1 MNLCAM
7 HDAAMVA
14 RLVGA
19 GHPCCAGVV
28 LAHGSDLGCV
38 GSSVEGNPLDPGFLL
53 ELELPGPR
61 AILWSGSLGESLFA
75 DEPRNWMP
83 AGRAAL
89 AAFCDSAARPLGLA
103 GKRMCFRPHHRH
115 VLSDVQG
122 SLSFLRERDGQ
133 PFGIAL
139 SPADLLTPD
148 MLRDAEDHLARAIG
162 SLGHLADVV
171 IVEDLRPGPDGLE
184 RVPFGEGVLPADR
197 YARLLR
203 EHVPAATPVVLPA
216 AGFAGAAE
224 RLQAAP
230 VG

>member
-1 MNLCAM
+1 M

-28 LAHGSDLGCV
+28 LAHDSGLGCV
-38 GSSVEGNPLDPGFLL
+38 GSWVDGNPLDPDFLL

-89 AAFCDSAARPLGLA
+89 AAFCDSAARPLALA

-122 SLSFLRERDGQ
+122 SLSFLRERQGQ

-148 MLRDAEDHLARAIG
+148 MLKDADDHLARAIG
-162 SLGHLADVV
+162 SLGHLADLV

-184 RVPFGEGVLPADR
+184 RVPFGEGVLPAAR
-197 YARLLR
+197 YASLLR
-203 EHVPAATPVVLPA
+203 ENVPAATPLVLPA
-216 AGFAGAAE
+216 AGFAAAAE
-224 RLQAAP
+224 RLKA
-230 VG
+230 G

>member
-1 MNLCAM
+1 VNLCVM

-14 RLVGA
+14 RLVGV

-28 LAHGSDLGCV
+28 LAHDSGLGCV
-38 GSSVEGNPLDPGFLL
+38 GAWIEGNPLDPDFLL
-53 ELELPGPR
+53 ELELPGSR

-89 AAFCDSAARPLGLA
+89 AAFCDGAARPLALA
-103 GKRMCFRPHHRH
+103 GKLMCFRPHHRH

-122 SLSFLRERDGQ
+122 SLSFLRERQGQ

-148 MLRDAEDHLARAIG
+148 MLKDADDHLARAIG
-162 SLGHLADVV
+162 SLGHLADAVM
-171 IVEDLRPGPDGLE
+171 VEDVRPGPDGLE
-184 RVPFGEGVLPADR
+184 RVPFGEGVLPVGR
-197 YARLLR
+197 YASLIR
-203 EHVPAATPVVLPA
+203 EHVPAATPLVLPA
-216 AGFAGAAE
+216 AGFAAAAE
-224 RLQAAP
+224 RLKA
-230 VG
+230 G

>member
-1 MNLCAM
+1 M
-7 HDAAMVA
+7 HDAAAVA

-28 LAHGSDLGCV
+28 LTHGPGLGCV
-38 GSSVEGNPLDPGFLL
+38 GSWVEGNPLDPDFLL

-103 GKRMCFRPHHRH
+103 EKRMCFRPHHRH

-139 SPADLLTPD
+139 APADLFTPD
-148 MLRDAEDHLARAIG
+148 MLGDADDHLARAIG
-162 SLGHLADVV
+162 SLGHLADLV
-171 IVEDLRPGPDGLE
+171 IVDDLRPGPDGLE
-184 RVPFGEGVLPADR
+184 RVPFGEGALPAGR
-197 YARLLR
+197 YARLLL
-203 EHVPAATPVVLPA
+203 EHVPAATPIVLPA
-216 AGFAGAAE
+216 AGFAAVAE
-224 RLQAAP
+224 RLRAATEA
-230 VG
+230 